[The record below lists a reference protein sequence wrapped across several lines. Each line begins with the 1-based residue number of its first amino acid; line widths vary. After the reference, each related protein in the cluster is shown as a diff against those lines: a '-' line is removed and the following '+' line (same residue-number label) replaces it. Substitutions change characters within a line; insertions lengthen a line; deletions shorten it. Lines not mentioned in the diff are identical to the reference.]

1 MQLKNVIGGLLVTMV
16 RHRNGV
22 VGVGQANVVDDHRRR
37 VVGRS
42 VADLVLVRAVSPGYQ
57 RYPGGGLS
65 RYRKAGVGVAGLA
78 IMWGGGQHDQAFR
91 VPLWRVFPVAAAL
104 RFLRVRLRVGR
115 VQVGNVDEGCV
126 PLLPLGHGEVQT
138 QQMDEAEREQ
148 PGGEG
153 QTAAGRDDRT
163 RGHDGPQ
170 NKPVFGGCLLNHAAS
185 RPNPKPQPAGS
196 LTLVLLEG
204 CLEVKRFVFS
214 VAPLR
219 RRARTQ
225 ERRRPGARTN

>member
-1 MQLKNVIGGLLVTMV
+1 MV

-22 VGVGQANVVDDHRRR
+22 VGVGQANVEDDHRRR

-42 VADLVLVRAVSPGYQ
+42 VADLLLVCAVSHGYQ
-57 RYPGGGLS
+57 RYPGAGLR
-65 RYRKAGVGVAGLA
+65 RYREPGAGVAGLA
-78 IMWGGGQHDQAFR
+78 IVWGGGQHDQAFS

-115 VQVGNVDEGCV
+115 VQVRNVDEGRV

-148 PGGEG
+148 PGREG
-153 QTAAGRDDRT
+153 QTAASRDNRT

-170 NKPVFGGCLLNHAAS
+170 PMRTSLCSGDTYSTML
-185 RPNPKPQPAGS
+185 PATLS
-196 LTLVLLEG
+196 LT
-204 CLEVKRFVFS
+204 
-214 VAPLR
+214 R
-219 RRARTQ
+219 R
-225 ERRRPGARTN
+225 GAR

>member
-1 MQLKNVIGGLLVTMV
+1 MDINESYFIMQFKNVKGGHLITLV

-22 VGVGQANVVDDHRRR
+22 VGVGQANVEDDHRRR

-42 VADLVLVRAVSPGYQ
+42 VADLVRVRAVSPGYQ
-57 RYPGGGLS
+57 RYPGAGLR
-65 RYRKAGVGVAGLA
+65 RYREPGVGVAGLA
-78 IMWGGGQHDQAFR
+78 IMWGGGQHDQAFS

-153 QTAAGRDDRT
+153 QTAAGRDNGT

-170 NKPVFGGCLLNHAAS
+170 NKPVFGGRLLNHAAS
-185 RPNPKPQPAGS
+185 RANPKPLPARS
-196 LTLVLLEG
+196 LALYFLKDTS
-204 CLEVKRFVFS
+204 K
-214 VAPLR
+214 
-219 RRARTQ
+219 
-225 ERRRPGARTN
+225 